1 MFSQWFCIACLLC
14 GSFPDWPEDGI
25 ANKDWVIEAIEW
37 RLDRGANSCTD
48 ITQAVDALSLEW
60 IANTPDI
67 KVEIETEN
75 WPVFTFEPAL
85 QGTLI
90 QIIALELLLEH
101 KSSDVKI
108 LKKLRRYTRRSE
120 DLMTD
125 ELKMVFEENLELLK
139 NKPSNNKSVN

>member
-1 MFSQWFCIACLLC
+1 MFSQWFCIACLVC

-101 KSSDVKI
+101 KSSDVKT

-139 NKPSNNKSVN
+139 NKPSKNKSVN

>member
-1 MFSQWFCIACLLC
+1 MFSQWFCIACLVC

-37 RLDRGANSCTD
+37 RLDRGANNCTD
-48 ITQAVDALSLEW
+48 ITQAIDALSLEW
-60 IANTPDI
+60 IANTSDVR
-67 KVEIETEN
+67 VEIETEN

-139 NKPSNNKSVN
+139 NKPSKNKSVN

>member
-1 MFSQWFCIACLLC
+1 VC

-37 RLDRGANSCTD
+37 RLDKGANSCTD

-101 KSSDVKI
+101 KSSDVKL

-139 NKPSNNKSVN
+139 NKSSKNKSIN

>member
-75 WPVFTFEPAL
+75 WPIFTFEPAL

-90 QIIALELLLEH
+90 QIMALESLLEH
-101 KSSDVKI
+101 KSSDIKI

-139 NKPSNNKSVN
+139 NKPSKNKSVN

>member
-1 MFSQWFCIACLLC
+1 LC

-37 RLDRGANSCTD
+37 RLDRGANNCTD
-48 ITQAVDALSLEW
+48 ITQAIDALSLEW
-60 IANTPDI
+60 IANTSDVR
-67 KVEIETEN
+67 VEIETEN

-90 QIIALELLLEH
+90 QIMALESLLEH
-101 KSSDVKI
+101 KSSDIKI

-139 NKPSNNKSVN
+139 NKPSKNKSVN

>member
-1 MFSQWFCIACLLC
+1 MFSQWFCRACLVC

-37 RLDRGANSCTD
+37 RLDRGANRCTD

-60 IANTPDI
+60 IANTSDVR
-67 KVEIETEN
+67 VEIETEN

-90 QIIALELLLEH
+90 QIMALESLLEH
-101 KSSDVKI
+101 KSSDIKI

-139 NKPSNNKSVN
+139 NKPSKNKSVN

>member
-1 MFSQWFCIACLLC
+1 MFSQWFCIACLVC

-37 RLDRGANSCTD
+37 RLDKGANSCTD

-101 KSSDVKI
+101 KSSDVKL

-139 NKPSNNKSVN
+139 NKSSKNKSIN